1 MASLPSFFRALA
13 QPTAGR
19 NWLPVQAVAQLARLS
34 WATVAKVD
42 GRAIDLA
49 LGDRT
54 AALQDLR
61 WIGVD
66 EVSRTGGHVYF
77 TIVTN
82 LRSGRVVWIGDG
94 KGRRGLLPF
103 LRIHSWSST
112 DRSTRATC

>member
-1 MASLPSFFRALA
+1 MKQEPCGERSTWRS
-13 QPTAGR
+13 
-19 NWLPVQAVAQLARLS
+19 
-34 WATVAKVD
+34 
-42 GRAIDLA
+42 AIA
-49 LGDRT
+49 PP
-54 AALQDLR
+54 LQDLR

-66 EVSRTGGHVYF
+66 EVSPTGGHVYF

-82 LRSGRVVWIGDG
+82 LRTGRVVWIGDG